1 MFSALLCLQL
11 INAAVNAGGQPILA
25 PLGENDFCMTKSNLG
40 PLLKRRFFHPSGS
53 LFVYPAQ
60 SSITGIQHSLDWI
73 SKAHK
78 SGWQVL
84 LDVSTLIPTAQLD
97 LSQHLPDFVIGSF
110 ENMVGYPS
118 SMGFLL
124 VKRSTFCVSV
134 NRIPETDFSES
145 DTTIT
150 LTSKVPSWHG
160 EDYHI
165 VCEDESPPFL
175 LFASLNFGLQH
186 LESLGLGVVN
196 RRVKAL
202 SLWIVHNLKSLR
214 HEDEFWHLVNVYSPF
229 TEENRGNIV
238 SFNVLDCTGEHIK
251 PTLVKK
257 IAAKYRLALGVGSV
271 SMNPGV
277 ANLLGPPAQRKK
289 NLSVFNE
296 RSSDFTCVQVSLGPI
311 SNFEDAYRLVQFL
324 MCFRNPDFV
333 QTQSAK
339 LKEEFGTRM
348 SLARGRG

>member
-1 MFSALLCLQL
+1 M
-11 INAAVNAGGQPILA
+11 GGQPILA

-97 LSQHLPDFVIGSF
+97 LSQQQPDFVIGSF

-134 NRIPETDFSES
+134 NRIPEGEFTES

-186 LESLGLGVVN
+186 LESLGLGLVN
-196 RRVKAL
+196 KRVKAL

-251 PTLVKK
+251 PSLVKK

-271 SMNPGV
+271 CVNPGV
-277 ANLLGPPAQRKK
+277 SNLLGPPAQRKK

-324 MCFRNPDFV
+324 MCFRNPEFV
-333 QTQSAK
+333 QLQSSK
-339 LKEEFGTRM
+339 LKEESGTRM
-348 SLARGRG
+348 SLRHT